1 MPLRGTESTFEL
13 TTLQRLDALKNQH
26 AFGMD
31 IERPRGGA
39 GGALSLS
46 KWSSRCAGGYSP
58 FEAWSPRRG
67 WRIFSRL
74 Y

>member
-46 KWSSRCAGGYSP
+46 KCRVAPTCFTRGLRAG
-58 FEAWSPRRG
+58 ADTRRL
-67 WRIFSRL
+67 RL
-74 Y
+74 GI

>member
-13 TTLQRLDALKNQH
+13 TTLQRLDALKYQH

-39 GGALSLS
+39 SLSCEVPEGGA
-46 KWSSRCAGGYSP
+46 KP
-58 FEAWSPRRG
+58 KD
-67 WRIFSRL
+67 
-74 Y
+74 